1 MGFSHHRGP
10 AKDEESLKTLGRAV
24 ELGCTFWDTATVYGY
39 GHNEALIGQFFKENP
54 GSRDK
59 VFVGSKCGLLI
70 DYENKRSLE
79 GNSNSPAH
87 INESIEGTIERL
99 GTAPDLYYLH
109 RIDPD
114 TPLEESIPA
123 LAALKAAGKCKYIG
137 LCETSAATLRKA
149 CSIAHI
155 DALQIE
161 YSLWFTDHER
171 NGLLDA
177 ARELG
182 VAIIAYSPLGR
193 GVLTGQYRDVAAF
206 SAPGDN
212 RAMIPKYS
220 AEFLPGNLRLV
231 DEIEKLATKKGCT
244 PGQLSIAWVAAQG
257 AIPIPGT
264 KTSSRLEEN
273 WGSREVG
280 FTEAELEEI
289 RVIITEAAPKGA
301 RYDPVQL
308 KAVGI

>member
-1 MGFSHHRGP
+1 M
-10 AKDEESLKTLGRAV
+10 
-24 ELGCTFWDTATVYGY
+24 
-39 GHNEALIGQFFKENP
+39 
-54 GSRDK
+54 DK
-59 VFVGSKCGLLI
+59 VFFGSKCGFLI
-70 DYENKRSLE
+70 DYENKSSLE
-79 GNSNSPAH
+79 GNSTSQAH
-87 INESIEGTIERL
+87 INEYIEGTIERL
-99 GTAPDLYYLH
+99 GSSEHGAGFVLPSSESRH
-109 RIDPD
+109 
-114 TPLEESIPA
+114 PLEESIPA

-137 LCETSAATLRKA
+137 LCETSARPCAKPA
-149 CSIAHI
+149 PVVAHI
-155 DALQIE
+155 DAVPIE

-171 NGLLDA
+171 NGLLDT

-182 VAIIAYSPLGR
+182 AAIIAYSPLGR
-193 GVLTGQYRDVAAF
+193 GVLAGQYRDVAAC

-212 RAMIPKYS
+212 RATIPKYS

-257 AIPIPGT
+257 AMPIPGT
-264 KTSSRLEEN
+264 KTSLRLEEN
-273 WGSREVG
+273 RGSREVG
-280 FTEAELEEI
+280 FTEAELGVI